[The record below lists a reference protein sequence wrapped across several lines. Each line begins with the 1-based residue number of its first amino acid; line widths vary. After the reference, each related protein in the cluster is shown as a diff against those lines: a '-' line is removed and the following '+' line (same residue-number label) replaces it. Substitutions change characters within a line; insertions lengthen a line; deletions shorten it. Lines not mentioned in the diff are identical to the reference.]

1 MEALNELV
9 KCGKVRAIGVSA
21 MYGYQF
27 HNMQIIARDN
37 HWTPFSTME
46 NHYNL
51 LYREDEK
58 ELIPIFQ
65 QKNVSL
71 MPYSPLAGGHLAR
84 NTWES
89 NTSRGKLIGL
99 FIVNMIILKSKIWKL
114 LNVLMN

>member
-1 MEALNELV
+1 
-9 KCGKVRAIGVSA
+9 

-58 ELIPIFQ
+58 ELIPIF
-65 QKNVSL
+65 
-71 MPYSPLAGGHLAR
+71 
-84 NTWES
+84 
-89 NTSRGKLIGL
+89 
-99 FIVNMIILKSKIWKL
+99 
-114 LNVLMN
+114 

>member
-1 MEALNELV
+1 
-9 KCGKVRAIGVSA
+9 

-58 ELIPIFQ
+58 ELIPICQ
-65 QKNVSL
+65 QMNVSL
-71 MPYSPLAGGHLAR
+71 MPYSPLAG
-84 NTWES
+84 
-89 NTSRGKLIGL
+89 KLIGL
-99 FIVNMIILKSKIWKL
+99 FMVNMTILKSKIWKL